1 MESQISSN
9 ETSGVRVADTT
20 FLNKVYFFFGLAI
33 LVSSGGVYFGQD
45 YVMGLIIQ
53 APWML
58 WAVFGLELVLIFTS
72 RMWSARRPLNY
83 VLFVLFA
90 LMTGVTV
97 VPLIYSFAIEFGGYD
112 IIVKALFATTL
123 MFTASAI
130 IGKTTGRSLQGLRGV
145 LFMSLIGM
153 LIVGVIGIFF
163 PWSNTFEMLY
173 AGFGTVLFS
182 VFVMVDIQR
191 LGHYPEDRYI
201 DAALAL
207 YLDIFNL
214 FISILR
220 LMGALRR
227 D

>member
-1 MESQISSN
+1 MN
-9 ETSGVRVADTT
+9 EMTSGKKAVANPA
-20 FLNKVYFFFGLAI
+20 FLDKVYFFFGLAI
-33 LVSSGGVYFGQD
+33 LLSASGVYFGME
-45 YVMGLIIQ
+45 YVMAMIIQ

-72 RMWSARRPLNY
+72 RLWSTTRPLNY
-83 VLFVLFA
+83 ILFA
-90 LMTGVTV
+90 LFALLTGITV
-97 VPLIYSFAIEFGGYD
+97 VPLIASFAIEFGGYE
-112 IIVKALFATTL
+112 IIAKALLATTL
-123 MFTASAI
+123 MFTASAVI
-130 IGKTTGRSLQGLRGV
+130 GRSTGKNLQGLSGV
-145 LFMSLIGM
+145 LFMGLIGM
-153 LIVGVIGIFF
+153 IIVGVMGIFF

-173 AGFGTVLFS
+173 AGFGVLLFS

-191 LGHYPEDRYI
+191 LGYYPEDRYI